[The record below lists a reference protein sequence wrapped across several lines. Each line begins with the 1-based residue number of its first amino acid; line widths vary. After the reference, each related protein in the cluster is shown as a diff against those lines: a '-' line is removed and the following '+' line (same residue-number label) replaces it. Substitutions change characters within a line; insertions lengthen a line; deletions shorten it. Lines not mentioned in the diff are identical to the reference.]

1 MRCVVPEAPLEPAG
15 HGLAPRGDGWFVLSA
30 RDARWLE
37 GDYGAYTRFEGSAR
51 FAQVGINI
59 GVLRPGQPSC
69 MYHREEDQEDF
80 LVLAGECILLV
91 DGQERPLRQWDF
103 VHCPPWTDHVF
114 VGAGSGP
121 CVLLAVGGRSS
132 KNVVYPVSE
141 LAARYGASVAV
152 ETSEPDEAYAA
163 MSPDADVP
171 FRDAWLGG

>member
-1 MRCVVPEAPLEPAG
+1 
-15 HGLAPRGDGWFVLSA
+15 
-30 RDARWLE
+30 
-37 GDYGAYTRFEGSAR
+37 
-51 FAQVGINI
+51 
-59 GVLRPGQPSC
+59 VLRPGQPSC